1 MGPLKRFLC
10 ALAVAALLILCVSC
24 GNRAAA
30 ASGQSVA
37 TAVPTESSSR
47 NVRSEPVAVSETVAN
62 AGNVAGTQAPAA
74 ADTPDT
80 PDTAEQT
87 PSTGD
92 IPVAYI
98 AAVLGLILICSAGL
112 IVLKRF

>member
-62 AGNVAGTQAPAA
+62 AGNIAGTQAPAA
-74 ADTPDT
+74 ADT

-98 AAVLGLILICSAGL
+98 AAVLGLILICFAGL
-112 IVLKRF
+112 IVLTRF